1 MEKSKKHLL
10 IQKQKL
16 ISQLSEY
23 PDIVS
28 GSFFERSLNGKKRLY
43 ISRMIKGVQRQVYI
57 SEKQKRSLQA
67 AISQYEQFQKIV
79 IQVCEINLKLIK
91 SQKE

>member
-10 IQKQKL
+10 IQKQKF
-16 ISQLSEY
+16 INQLSEY
-23 PDIVS
+23 PDIVN

-43 ISRMIKGVQRQVYI
+43 ISRMINGVQRQVYI
-57 SEKQKRSLQA
+57 SEKQKRSLQT

-79 IQVCEINLKLIK
+79 NQLCEINLKLIK
-91 SQKE
+91 SEKE